1 MCARGQ
7 PSRYR
12 CSNASCGWRLTKY
25 CCPARRWRAAP
36 ARPKGGAEMAALSVP
51 KARPLD
57 GTFAA
62 DEEYGRDGRT
72 RCAAEIRRSGP
83 MLARP
88 TSSDEMIIG
97 VSNGNERTLT
107 RRAACGRAVGGSKK
121 RRRARAAA
129 SVATPPR
136 RSPTQLG
143 PPKEPSSPSERS
155 LSGRGREATP
165 YDGQVVL
172 AGERRKNRPQ

>member
-1 MCARGQ
+1 MDG
-7 PSRYR
+7 SKYI
-12 CSNASCGWRLTKY
+12 Y
-25 CCPARRWRAAP
+25 CCPPRRWRAARP
-36 ARPKGGAEMAALSVP
+36 NGSAREMERCPRGEPVLSSALLSP
-51 KARPLD
+51 
-57 GTFAA
+57 
-62 DEEYGRDGRT
+62 DEEYGRNGRT

-136 RSPTQLG
+136 RSPT
-143 PPKEPSSPSERS
+143 
-155 LSGRGREATP
+155 
-165 YDGQVVL
+165 
-172 AGERRKNRPQ
+172 